1 MSTGVEERTD
11 AMTTLLEPVAKL
23 DREVLG
29 LAGLVDTDQARGLVD
44 LYYRWQEHRI
54 ALRGQIRAIMQGADP
69 AASTDLLAHFAD
81 QVEQLERQMV
91 RVFDE
96 WTDTHRVGVWS
107 KAQLG
112 IGPVLAAGLLGHID
126 IERAATAG
134 AIWRFAGL
142 DPTVKWGKG
151 ERRPWNADLKVLC
164 WKIGDSFVK
173 VSGREDA
180 LYGQLYRQRKAYELE
195 RDASGGNAEAAARKL
210 EEQKIKDKALRLR
223 LESGHLAD
231 GQLDQR
237 ARRWAVKIFLSHWH
251 EVAYQDFY
259 GVAPPAPF
267 ILEHGDGHVHRI
279 EVPAG

>member
-1 MSTGVEERTD
+1 
-11 AMTTLLEPVAKL
+11 MTTLLEPVVKL

-54 ALRGQIRAIMQGADP
+54 ALRGQIRAIVQGADP
-69 AASTDLLAHFAD
+69 AASTELLVHFAD

-126 IERAATAG
+126 IEKAATAG

-142 DPTVKWGKG
+142 HTGPVKLRGPGLGQLSQGRNAILPGRHGPLEPWPPAASN
-151 ERRPWNADLKVLC
+151 RRP
-164 WKIGDSFVK
+164 G
-173 VSGREDA
+173 
-180 LYGQLYRQRKAYELE
+180 LE
-195 RDASGGNAEAAARKL
+195 PGP
-210 EEQKIKDKALRLR
+210 
-223 LESGHLAD
+223 GHT
-231 GQLDQR
+231 
-237 ARRWAVKIFLSHWH
+237 
-251 EVAYQDFY
+251 
-259 GVAPPAPF
+259 
-267 ILEHGDGHVHRI
+267 
-279 EVPAG
+279 